1 MTGPVERL
9 TREALETRNRETL
22 LEAFVAAARFALQ
35 DERYADVHLPF
46 AAAEQLGLD
55 AGPLVE
61 QATEHLDEHEA
72 ALLIAFAETER

>member
-35 DERYADVHLPF
+35 DERYDDIRLPF
-46 AAAEQLGLD
+46 AAAEQLGVD
-55 AGPLVE
+55 ADAIVE
-61 QATEHLDEHEA
+61 QAAEHLDEDEA
-72 ALLIAFAETER
+72 ALLIAFAEGRP